1 MARTT
6 GFLSQ
11 SSGKLDGQFQTRQT
25 DHGTFLA
32 RLPRQTSKARRSEK
46 QANTRC
52 QMANA
57 AANYTLYNDKLK
69 EAFEGKNAGVSD
81 FNAFIQVNYGKNP
94 VYITK
99 QESQS
104 GGCVLGNYQY
114 SRGSLPAI
122 GTALQ
127 GGKLV
132 SNLKTGNVQLGASTT
147 VGELSQAVIG
157 NNAGWK
163 QGDQLTLFYAEQWQ
177 DSEGVPRVT
186 MESWKVILDTGD
198 DTILYSIVNPI
209 GFASVSGDMF
219 QVSGY
224 VLGMSVALENSGAS
238 WIHSRQKSDGSTQ
251 VSTQRMK
258 VVSDILGDYQGYDA
272 MIASAESYG
281 GITTKDVYLNPG
293 VTFGD
298 LSSQSGSSGSSGSN
312 GSSGSSGDNT
322 GGNTGGDNTGGGSGT
337 NTNPTNPTN
346 SVAAPTF
353 AGETQFTESTQV
365 SMSAEAGATIHYT
378 TDGTAPTTASTVYS
392 GPLTLTET
400 TTVKAIAVKDG
411 VSSAVTS
418 RTYSK
423 SAGNGGG
430 GEGSGDME

>member
-57 AANYTLYNDKLK
+57 AANYGLYNERLK

-122 GTALQ
+122 GTAMQ

-132 SNLKTGNVQLGASTT
+132 SNLKTGNVQLGASST
-147 VGELSQAVIG
+147 VGELSQALIQ
-157 NNAGWK
+157 NNTGWK
-163 QGDQLTLFYAEQWQ
+163 QGDQLTLFYAEQWM

-186 MESWKVILDTGD
+186 MESWKVILDTED
-198 DTILYSIVNPI
+198 DTLLWSVVMAE
-209 GFASVSGDMF
+209 GFASVSDGNG
-219 QVSGY
+219 GY
-224 VLGMSVALENSGAS
+224 VLGMSVALDNSGAS
-238 WIHSRQKSDGSTQ
+238 WIHSRNKSDGSTQ

-258 VVSDILGDYQGYDA
+258 VVSDILSDYQGYDA
-272 MIASAESYG
+272 MIASAQSYG
-281 GITTKDVYLNPG
+281 GITTKGVYLNPG
-293 VTFGD
+293 ATFGG
-298 LSSQSGSSGSSGSN
+298 LSSQSGGTTGNGGSGT
-312 GSSGSSGDNT
+312 T
-322 GGNTGGDNTGGGSGT
+322 GGNTGGDNTGGGSQT
-337 NTNPTNPTN
+337 VT
-346 SVAAPTF
+346 VAAPQF
-353 AGETQFTESTQV
+353 AGETQFTDSTQV
-365 SMSAEAGATIHYT
+365 TMSAEAGATIHYT
-378 TDGTAPTTASTVYS
+378 LDGSTPTAASTVYS

-400 TTVKAIAVKDG
+400 TVVKAIAIKDG
-411 VSSAVTS
+411 VSSSVTS
-418 RTYSK
+418 RTYTK
-423 SAGNGGG
+423 GTNAGGG
-430 GEGSGDME
+430 GNGDAGDME

>member
-1 MARTT
+1 MARII

-32 RLPRQTSKARRSEK
+32 RLPRQTSKTRRSEK

-69 EAFEGKNAGVSD
+69 EAFEGKNPGVSD

-94 VYITK
+94 VFITK
-99 QESQS
+99 QESLS

-122 GTALQ
+122 GTAMH
-127 GGKLV
+127 GSKLV
-132 SNLKTGNVQLGASTT
+132 SNLKLGNAQLSATTT
-147 VGELSQAVIG
+147 VGELSQALIA

-163 QGDQLTLFYAEQWQ
+163 AGDQLTLFYAEQWQ

-186 MESWKVILDTGD
+186 MDSWKVILDAGD
-198 DTILYSIVNPI
+198 DTLLYSIVNPI
-209 GFASVSGDMF
+209 GFASVSGEMF
-219 QVSGY
+219 QVSGN

-238 WIHSRQKSDGSTQ
+238 WIHSRQKSDGSTK

-272 MIASAESYG
+272 MIASAKSYG
-281 GITTKDVYLNPG
+281 GLTQKDVYLNPG
-293 VTFGD
+293 VSLGD
-298 LSSQSGSSGSSGSN
+298 LSSGSQDGGTTNSGNVNENENQNPDNGGTSNSGN
-312 GSSGSSGDNT
+312 ENDNENENP
-322 GGNTGGDNTGGGSGT
+322 GGGDNNSGG
-337 NTNPTNPTN
+337 
-346 SVAAPTF
+346 F
-353 AGETQFTESTQV
+353 
-365 SMSAEAGATIHYT
+365 
-378 TDGTAPTTASTVYS
+378 D
-392 GPLTLTET
+392 
-400 TTVKAIAVKDG
+400 
-411 VSSAVTS
+411 
-418 RTYSK
+418 
-423 SAGNGGG
+423 
-430 GEGSGDME
+430 EG

>member
-57 AANYTLYNDKLK
+57 AANYGLYNERLK

-122 GTALQ
+122 GTAMQ

-132 SNLKTGNVQLGASTT
+132 SNLKTGNVQLGASST
-147 VGELSQAVIG
+147 VGELSQALIQ
-157 NNAGWK
+157 NNTGWK
-163 QGDQLTLFYAEQWQ
+163 QGDQLTLFYAEQWM

-186 MESWKVILDTGD
+186 MESWKVILDTED
-198 DTILYSIVNPI
+198 DTLLWSIVMAE
-209 GFASVSGDMF
+209 GFASVSDGNG
-219 QVSGY
+219 GY
-224 VLGMSVALENSGAS
+224 VLGMSVALDNSGAS
-238 WIHSRQKSDGSTQ
+238 WIHSRNKSDGSTQ

-258 VVSDILGDYQGYDA
+258 VVSDILADYQGYDA
-272 MIASAESYG
+272 MIASAQSYG
-281 GITTKDVYLNPG
+281 GITTKGVYLNPG
-293 VTFGD
+293 ATFGG
-298 LSSQSGSSGSSGSN
+298 LSSQSGGTTGNGGSGT
-312 GSSGSSGDNT
+312 T
-322 GGNTGGDNTGGGSGT
+322 GGNTGGDNTGGGSQT
-337 NTNPTNPTN
+337 VT
-346 SVAAPTF
+346 VAAPQF
-353 AGETQFTESTQV
+353 AGETQFTDSTQV
-365 SMSAEAGATIHYT
+365 TMSAEAGAQIRYT
-378 TDGTAPTTASTVYS
+378 TDGSTPTASSSLYS
-392 GPLTLTET
+392 SPLTLTET
-400 TTVKAIAVKDG
+400 TTVKAIAIKDG
-411 VSSAVTS
+411 VTSSVTS
-418 RTYSK
+418 RTYTK

-430 GEGSGDME
+430 GNGNGGDME

>member
-57 AANYTLYNDKLK
+57 AANYGLYNERLK

-122 GTALQ
+122 GTAMQ

-132 SNLKTGNVQLGASTT
+132 SNLKTGNVQLGASST
-147 VGELSQAVIG
+147 VGELSQALIQ
-157 NNAGWK
+157 NNTGWK
-163 QGDQLTLFYAEQWQ
+163 QGDQLTLFYAEQWM

-186 MESWKVILDTGD
+186 MESWKVILDTED
-198 DTILYSIVNPI
+198 DTLLWSIVMAE
-209 GFASVSGDMF
+209 GFASVSDGNG
-219 QVSGY
+219 GY
-224 VLGMSVALENSGAS
+224 VLGMSVALDNSGAS
-238 WIHSRQKSDGSTQ
+238 WIHSRNKSDGSTQ

-258 VVSDILGDYQGYDA
+258 VVSDILSDYQGYDA
-272 MIASAESYG
+272 MIASAQSYG
-281 GITTKDVYLNPG
+281 GITTKGVYLNPG
-293 VTFGD
+293 ATFGD
-298 LSSQSGSSGSSGSN
+298 LSSQSGGTTGNGGSGT
-312 GSSGSSGDNT
+312 T
-322 GGNTGGDNTGGGSGT
+322 GGNTGGDNTGGGSQT
-337 NTNPTNPTN
+337 VT
-346 SVAAPTF
+346 VAAPQF
-353 AGETQFTESTQV
+353 AGETQFTDSTQV
-365 SMSAEAGATIHYT
+365 TMSAEAGAQIRYT
-378 TDGTAPTTASTVYS
+378 TDGSTPTASSSLYS
-392 GPLTLTET
+392 SPLTLTET
-400 TTVKAIAVKDG
+400 TTVKAIAIKDG
-411 VSSAVTS
+411 VTSSVTS
-418 RTYSK
+418 RTYTK

-430 GEGSGDME
+430 GNGNGGDME

>member
-1 MARTT
+1 MARTI

-32 RLPRQTSKARRSEK
+32 RMPRKTGKARRSEK

-52 QMANA
+52 QMGNA

-69 EAFEGKNAGVSD
+69 EAFEGKNPGVSD

-99 QESQS
+99 QESLS

-114 SRGSLPAI
+114 SRGSLPTI
-122 GTALQ
+122 GTAMQ

-132 SNLKTGNVQLGASTT
+132 SNLKLGSVQLSASTT
-147 VGELSQAVIG
+147 VGELSQALIG
-157 NNAGWK
+157 NNVGWK

-186 MESWKVILDTGD
+186 MDSWKVIMDTGD
-198 DTILYSIVNPI
+198 DTLLWSVVNPI
-209 GFASVSGDMF
+209 GFASVSPSTG
-219 QVSGY
+219 SGQGEY

-272 MIASAESYG
+272 MIASAQSYG
-281 GITTKDVYLNPG
+281 GITQKDVYLNPNVG
-293 VTFGD
+293 MGIQNDNLDVD
-298 LSSQSGSSGSSGSN
+298 LN
-312 GSSGSSGDNT
+312 GNENT
-322 GGNTGGDNTGGGSGT
+322 GGTGTGNDNENDNENTGGGSTESGGGT
-337 NTNPTNPTN
+337 NSGNTNPEPGTVNPE
-346 SVAAPTF
+346 P
-353 AGETQFTESTQV
+353 
-365 SMSAEAGATIHYT
+365 
-378 TDGTAPTTASTVYS
+378 GTGGDT
-392 GPLTLTET
+392 
-400 TTVKAIAVKDG
+400 
-411 VSSAVTS
+411 
-418 RTYSK
+418 
-423 SAGNGGG
+423 GGG
-430 GEGSGDME
+430 GSTGDGWEEG

>member
-132 SNLKTGNVQLGASTT
+132 SNLKTGNVQLGASST

-186 MESWKVILDTGD
+186 MESWKVILDTED
-198 DTILYSIVNPI
+198 DTLLWSIVMAE
-209 GFASVSGDMF
+209 GFASVSDGAG
-219 QVSGY
+219 GY

-272 MIASAESYG
+272 MIASAHSYG
-281 GITTKDVYLNPG
+281 GITQKEVYLNPG

-298 LSSQSGSSGSSGSN
+298 LSSGTVSGNGGSSS
-312 GSSGSSGDNT
+312 
-322 GGNTGGDNTGGGSGT
+322 GGNTGSVTGGETGGGTNTGGSSQGGGQT
-337 NTNPTNPTN
+337 TT
-346 SVAAPTF
+346 VASPTF
-353 AGETQFTESTQV
+353 SGETQFTESTQV
-365 SMSAEAGATIHYT
+365 TMSGPAGASIFYT
-378 TDGTAPTTASTVYS
+378 VDGSTPTDQSLEYEEPI
-392 GPLTLTET
+392 TLSAT
-400 TTVKAIAVKDG
+400 TTLKAIAIKDG

-418 RTYSK
+418 RTYTK
-423 SAGNGGG
+423 VEAGGG
-430 GEGSGDME
+430 GEDEPGGDDH

>member
-57 AANYTLYNDKLK
+57 AANYGLYNERLK

-122 GTALQ
+122 GTAMQ

-132 SNLKTGNVQLGASTT
+132 SNLKTGNVQLGASST
-147 VGELSQAVIG
+147 VGELSQALIQ
-157 NNAGWK
+157 NNTGWK
-163 QGDQLTLFYAEQWQ
+163 QGDQLTLFYAEQWM

-186 MESWKVILDTGD
+186 MESWKVILDTED
-198 DTILYSIVNPI
+198 DTLLWSIVMAE
-209 GFASVSGDMF
+209 GFASVSDGNG
-219 QVSGY
+219 GY
-224 VLGMSVALENSGAS
+224 VLGMSVALDNSGAS
-238 WIHSRQKSDGSTQ
+238 WIHSRNKSDGSTQ

-272 MIASAESYG
+272 MIASAQSYG
-281 GITTKDVYLNPG
+281 GITTKGVYLNPG
-293 VTFGD
+293 ATLGD
-298 LSSQSGSSGSSGSN
+298 LSSQSGN
-312 GSSGSSGDNT
+312 GGGNT
-322 GGNTGGDNTGGGSGT
+322 GGETPSGGGGDNTGGGSGT
-337 NTNPTNPTN
+337 IT

-353 AGETQFTESTQV
+353 SGETQFTESTQV
-365 SMSAEAGATIHYT
+365 TMSAEAGATIHYT
-378 TDGTAPTTASTVYS
+378 LDGSTPTSASTVYS
-392 GPLTLTET
+392 GPVTLSET
-400 TTVKAIAVKDG
+400 TTVKAVAVKDG
-411 VSSAVTS
+411 VTSSVTS
-418 RTYSK
+418 RTYTK

-430 GEGSGDME
+430 GNAGDMD

>member
-57 AANYTLYNDKLK
+57 AANYGLYNERLK

-122 GTALQ
+122 GTAMQ

-132 SNLKTGNVQLGASTT
+132 SNLKTGNVQLGASST
-147 VGELSQAVIG
+147 VGELSQALIQ
-157 NNAGWK
+157 NNTGWK
-163 QGDQLTLFYAEQWQ
+163 QGDQLTLFYAEQWM

-186 MESWKVILDTGD
+186 MESWKVILDTED
-198 DTILYSIVNPI
+198 DTLLWSIVMAE
-209 GFASVSGDMF
+209 GFASVSDGNG
-219 QVSGY
+219 GY
-224 VLGMSVALENSGAS
+224 VLGMSVALDNSGAS
-238 WIHSRQKSDGSTQ
+238 WIHSRNKSDGSTQ

-258 VVSDILGDYQGYDA
+258 VVSDILADYQGYDA
-272 MIASAESYG
+272 MIASAQSYG
-281 GITTKDVYLNPG
+281 GITTKGVYLNPG
-293 VTFGD
+293 ATFGG
-298 LSSQSGSSGSSGSN
+298 LSSQSGGTTGNGGSGT
-312 GSSGSSGDNT
+312 T
-322 GGNTGGDNTGGGSGT
+322 GGNTGGDNTGGGSQT
-337 NTNPTNPTN
+337 VT
-346 SVAAPTF
+346 VAAPQF
-353 AGETQFTESTQV
+353 AGETQFTDSTQV
-365 SMSAEAGATIHYT
+365 TMSAEAGAQIRYT
-378 TDGTAPTTASTVYS
+378 TDGSTPTSASTVYS
-392 GPLTLTET
+392 GPVTLSET
-400 TTVKAIAVKDG
+400 TTVKAIAIKDG
-411 VSSAVTS
+411 VSSSVTS
-418 RTYSK
+418 RTYTK
-423 SAGNGGG
+423 GTNAGGGDGNGG
-430 GEGSGDME
+430 DME

>member
-57 AANYTLYNDKLK
+57 AANYGLYNERLK

-122 GTALQ
+122 GTAMQ

-132 SNLKTGNVQLGASTT
+132 SNLKTGSVQLGASST
-147 VGELSQAVIG
+147 VGELSQALIQ
-157 NNAGWK
+157 NNTGWK
-163 QGDQLTLFYAEQWQ
+163 QGDQLTLFYAEQWM

-186 MESWKVILDTGD
+186 MESWKVILDTED
-198 DTILYSIVNPI
+198 DTLLWSIVMAE
-209 GFASVSGDMF
+209 GFASVSDGNG
-219 QVSGY
+219 GY
-224 VLGMSVALENSGAS
+224 VLGMSVALDNSGAT
-238 WIHSRQKSDGSTQ
+238 WIHSRNKSDGSTQ

-258 VVSDILGDYQGYDA
+258 VVSDILADYQGYDA
-272 MIASAESYG
+272 MIASARSYG
-281 GITTKDVYLNPG
+281 GITTKGVYLNPG
-293 VTFGD
+293 G
-298 LSSQSGSSGSSGSN
+298 G
-312 GSSGSSGDNT
+312 NT
-322 GGNTGGDNTGGGSGT
+322 GGETPSGGGGDNTGGGSGT
-337 NTNPTNPTN
+337 IT
-346 SVAAPTF
+346 SVAAPVF
-353 AGETQFTESTQV
+353 SGETQFTESTQV
-365 SMSAEAGATIHYT
+365 TMSAEAGATIHYT
-378 TDGTAPTTASTVYS
+378 LDGSTPTSASTVYS
-392 GPLTLTET
+392 GPVTLSET
-400 TTVKAIAVKDG
+400 TTVKAVAVKDG
-411 VSSAVTS
+411 VTSSVTS
-418 RTYSK
+418 RTYTK

-430 GEGSGDME
+430 GNGNGGDME

>member
-57 AANYTLYNDKLK
+57 AANYGLYNERLK

-99 QESQS
+99 QENQS

-122 GTALQ
+122 GTAMQ

-132 SNLKTGNVQLGASTT
+132 SNLKTGNVQLGASST
-147 VGELSQAVIG
+147 VGELSQALIQ
-157 NNAGWK
+157 NNTGWK
-163 QGDQLTLFYAEQWQ
+163 QGDQLTLFYAEQWM

-186 MESWKVILDTGD
+186 MESWKVILDTED
-198 DTILYSIVNPI
+198 DTLLWSIVMAE
-209 GFASVSGDMF
+209 GFASVSDGNG
-219 QVSGY
+219 GY
-224 VLGMSVALENSGAS
+224 VLGMSVALDNSGAS
-238 WIHSRQKSDGSTQ
+238 WIHSRNKSDGSTQ
-251 VSTQRMK
+251 VSSQRMK
-258 VVSDILGDYQGYDA
+258 VVSDILADYQGYDA
-272 MIASAESYG
+272 MIASAQSYG
-281 GITTKDVYLNPG
+281 GITTKGVYLNPG
-293 VTFGD
+293 ATFGG
-298 LSSQSGSSGSSGSN
+298 LSSQSGGTTGNGGSGT
-312 GSSGSSGDNT
+312 T
-322 GGNTGGDNTGGGSGT
+322 GGNTGGDNTGGGSQT
-337 NTNPTNPTN
+337 VT
-346 SVAAPTF
+346 VAAPQF
-353 AGETQFTESTQV
+353 AGETQFTDSTQV
-365 SMSAEAGATIHYT
+365 TMSAEAGAQIRYT
-378 TDGTAPTTASTVYS
+378 TDGSTPTASSSLYS
-392 GPLTLTET
+392 SPLTLTET
-400 TTVKAIAVKDG
+400 TTVKAIAIKDG
-411 VSSAVTS
+411 VTSSVTS
-418 RTYSK
+418 HTYTK

-430 GEGSGDME
+430 GNGNGGDME

>member
-57 AANYTLYNDKLK
+57 AANYGLYNERLK

-122 GTALQ
+122 GTAMQ

-132 SNLKTGNVQLGASTT
+132 SNLKTGNVQLGASST
-147 VGELSQAVIG
+147 VGELSQALIQ
-157 NNAGWK
+157 NNTGWK
-163 QGDQLTLFYAEQWQ
+163 QGDQLTLFYAEQWM

-186 MESWKVILDTGD
+186 MESWKVILDTED
-198 DTILYSIVNPI
+198 DTLLWSIVMAE
-209 GFASVSGDMF
+209 GFASVSDGNG
-219 QVSGY
+219 GY
-224 VLGMSVALENSGAS
+224 VLGMSVALDNSGAS
-238 WIHSRQKSDGSTQ
+238 WIHSRNKSDGSTQ

-272 MIASAESYG
+272 MIASAQSYG
-281 GITTKDVYLNPG
+281 GITTKGVYLNPG
-293 VTFGD
+293 ATLGD
-298 LSSQSGSSGSSGSN
+298 LSSQSGGGSQSGN
-312 GSSGSSGDNT
+312 GGGNT
-322 GGNTGGDNTGGGSGT
+322 GGETPLGGGGDNTGGGSGT
-337 NTNPTNPTN
+337 IT

-353 AGETQFTESTQV
+353 SGETQFTESTQV
-365 SMSAEAGATIHYT
+365 TMSAEAGATIHYT
-378 TDGTAPTTASTVYS
+378 LDGSTPTSASTVYS
-392 GPLTLTET
+392 GPVTLSET
-400 TTVKAIAVKDG
+400 TTVKAVAVKDG
-411 VSSAVTS
+411 VTSSVTS
-418 RTYSK
+418 RTYTK

-430 GEGSGDME
+430 GNAGDMD

>member
-57 AANYTLYNDKLK
+57 AANYGLYNERLK

-122 GTALQ
+122 GTAMQ

-132 SNLKTGNVQLGASTT
+132 SNLKTGNVQLGASST
-147 VGELSQAVIG
+147 VGELSQALIQ
-157 NNAGWK
+157 NNTGWK
-163 QGDQLTLFYAEQWQ
+163 QGDQLTLFYAEQWM

-186 MESWKVILDTGD
+186 MESWKVILDTED
-198 DTILYSIVNPI
+198 DTLLWSIVMAE
-209 GFASVSGDMF
+209 GFASVSDGNG
-219 QVSGY
+219 GY
-224 VLGMSVALENSGAS
+224 VLGMSVALDNSGAS
-238 WIHSRQKSDGSTQ
+238 WIHSRNKSDGSTQ

-258 VVSDILGDYQGYDA
+258 VVSDILADYQGYDA
-272 MIASAESYG
+272 MIASAQSYG
-281 GITTKDVYLNPG
+281 GITTKGVYLNPG
-293 VTFGD
+293 ATFGG
-298 LSSQSGSSGSSGSN
+298 LSSQSGGTTGNGGSGT
-312 GSSGSSGDNT
+312 T
-322 GGNTGGDNTGGGSGT
+322 GGNTGGDNTGGGSQT
-337 NTNPTNPTN
+337 VT
-346 SVAAPTF
+346 VAAPQF
-353 AGETQFTESTQV
+353 AGETQFTDSTQV
-365 SMSAEAGATIHYT
+365 TMSAEAGAQIRYT
-378 TDGTAPTTASTVYS
+378 TDGSTPTASSSLYS
-392 GPLTLTET
+392 SPLTLTET
-400 TTVKAIAVKDG
+400 TTVKAIAIKDG
-411 VSSAVTS
+411 VTSSVTS
-418 RTYSK
+418 RTYTK

-430 GEGSGDME
+430 NGNGGDME

>member
-57 AANYTLYNDKLK
+57 AANYGLYNERLK

-122 GTALQ
+122 GTAMQ

-132 SNLKTGNVQLGASTT
+132 SNLKTGNVQLGASST
-147 VGELSQAVIG
+147 VGELSQALIQ
-157 NNAGWK
+157 NNTGWK
-163 QGDQLTLFYAEQWQ
+163 QGDQLTLFYAEQWM

-186 MESWKVILDTGD
+186 MESWKVILDTED
-198 DTILYSIVNPI
+198 DTLLWSIVMAE
-209 GFASVSGDMF
+209 GFASVSDGNG
-219 QVSGY
+219 GY
-224 VLGMSVALENSGAS
+224 VLGMSVALDNSGAS
-238 WIHSRQKSDGSTQ
+238 WIHSRNKSDGSTQ

-258 VVSDILGDYQGYDA
+258 VVSDILADYQGYDA
-272 MIASAESYG
+272 MIASAQSYG
-281 GITTKDVYLNPG
+281 GITTKGVYLNPG
-293 VTFGD
+293 ATFGG
-298 LSSQSGSSGSSGSN
+298 LSSQSGGTTGNGGSGT
-312 GSSGSSGDNT
+312 T
-322 GGNTGGDNTGGGSGT
+322 GGNTGGDNTGGGSQT
-337 NTNPTNPTN
+337 VT
-346 SVAAPTF
+346 VAAPQF
-353 AGETQFTESTQV
+353 AGETQFTDSTQV
-365 SMSAEAGATIHYT
+365 TMSAEAGAQIRYT
-378 TDGTAPTTASTVYS
+378 TDGSTPTSASTVYS
-392 GPLTLTET
+392 GPVTLSET
-400 TTVKAIAVKDG
+400 TTVKAIAIKDG
-411 VSSAVTS
+411 VSSSVTS
-418 RTYSK
+418 RVYTK
-423 SAGNGGG
+423 SSGNSGGN
-430 GEGSGDME
+430 GDME

>member
-1 MARTT
+1 MARTI

-32 RLPRQTSKARRSEK
+32 RMPRKTGKARRSEK

-52 QMANA
+52 QMGNA

-69 EAFEGKNAGVSD
+69 EAFEGKNPGVSD

-99 QESQS
+99 QESLS

-114 SRGSLPAI
+114 SRGSLPTI
-122 GTALQ
+122 GTAMQ

-132 SNLKTGNVQLGASTT
+132 SNLKLGSVQLSASTT
-147 VGELSQAVIG
+147 VGELSQALIG
-157 NNAGWK
+157 NNVGWK

-186 MESWKVILDTGD
+186 MDSWKVIMDTGD
-198 DTILYSIVNPI
+198 DTLLWSVVNPI
-209 GFASVSGDMF
+209 GFASVSPSTG
-219 QVSGY
+219 SGQGEY

-272 MIASAESYG
+272 MIASAQSYG
-281 GITTKDVYLNPG
+281 GITQKDVYLNPNVG
-293 VTFGD
+293 MGIHNDNLDVD
-298 LSSQSGSSGSSGSN
+298 LN
-312 GSSGSSGDNT
+312 GNENT
-322 GGNTGGDNTGGGSGT
+322 GGTGTGNENDNDNENENTGGGSTESGGGT
-337 NTNPTNPTN
+337 NSGNTNPEPGTVNPE
-346 SVAAPTF
+346 P
-353 AGETQFTESTQV
+353 
-365 SMSAEAGATIHYT
+365 
-378 TDGTAPTTASTVYS
+378 GTGGDT
-392 GPLTLTET
+392 
-400 TTVKAIAVKDG
+400 
-411 VSSAVTS
+411 
-418 RTYSK
+418 
-423 SAGNGGG
+423 GGG
-430 GEGSGDME
+430 GSTGDGWEEG

>member
-57 AANYTLYNDKLK
+57 AANYGLYNERLK

-122 GTALQ
+122 GTAMQ

-132 SNLKTGNVQLGASTT
+132 SNLKTGNVQLGASST
-147 VGELSQAVIG
+147 VGELSQALIQ
-157 NNAGWK
+157 NNTGWK
-163 QGDQLTLFYAEQWQ
+163 QGDQLTLFYAEQWM

-186 MESWKVILDTGD
+186 MESWKVILDTED
-198 DTILYSIVNPI
+198 DTLLWSVVMAE
-209 GFASVSGDMF
+209 GFASVSDGNG
-219 QVSGY
+219 GY
-224 VLGMSVALENSGAS
+224 VLGMSVALDNSGAS
-238 WIHSRQKSDGSTQ
+238 WIHSRNKSDGSTQ

-258 VVSDILGDYQGYDA
+258 VVSDILADYQGYDA
-272 MIASAESYG
+272 MIASAQSYG
-281 GITTKDVYLNPG
+281 GITTKGVYLNPG
-293 VTFGD
+293 ATFGD
-298 LSSQSGSSGSSGSN
+298 LTAASGSGTTGNGGSGT
-312 GSSGSSGDNT
+312 T
-322 GGNTGGDNTGGGSGT
+322 GGNTGGDNTGGGSQT
-337 NTNPTNPTN
+337 VT
-346 SVAAPTF
+346 VAAPQF
-353 AGETQFTESTQV
+353 AGETQFTDSTQV
-365 SMSAEAGATIHYT
+365 TMSAEAGAQIRYT
-378 TDGTAPTTASTVYS
+378 TDGSTPTASSSLYS
-392 GPLTLTET
+392 SPLTLTET
-400 TTVKAIAVKDG
+400 TTVKAIAIKDG
-411 VSSAVTS
+411 VTSSVTS
-418 RTYSK
+418 RTYTK

-430 GEGSGDME
+430 GNGNGGDME